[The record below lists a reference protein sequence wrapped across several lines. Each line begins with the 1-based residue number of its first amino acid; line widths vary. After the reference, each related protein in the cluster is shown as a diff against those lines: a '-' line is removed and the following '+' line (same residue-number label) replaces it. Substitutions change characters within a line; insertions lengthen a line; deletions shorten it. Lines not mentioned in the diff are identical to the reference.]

1 MAAHCHGGRARI
13 FGSPAGK
20 APAVPAAFLAA
31 WRGARSHHGKGEV
44 PAWLWGIASRRL
56 ASLARRQGGDELPLD
71 AAGEGADPAAG
82 PEQAVQAAQAAEVP
96 EGTLKAACTG
106 PVRESARSCT
116 H

>member
-1 MAAHCHGGRARI
+1 
-13 FGSPAGK
+13 
-20 APAVPAAFLAA
+20 
-31 WRGARSHHGKGEV
+31 V

-82 PEQAVQAAQAAEVP
+82 PEQAVLGTDASARLRQAIARLPAEQRDAIVAVVSESKSIEQAAQAAEVP